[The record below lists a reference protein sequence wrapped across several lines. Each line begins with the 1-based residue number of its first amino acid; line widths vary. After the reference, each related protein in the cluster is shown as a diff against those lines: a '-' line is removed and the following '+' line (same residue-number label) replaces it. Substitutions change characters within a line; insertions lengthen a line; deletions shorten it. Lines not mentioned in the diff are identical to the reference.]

1 MQVKLR
7 KNETVEHL
15 LKRFSR
21 KVKNAKLMDEILEK
35 RYYKKPSEKKREKHF
50 ERMRLIEKNKRKEQE
65 EEERHR

>member
-15 LKRFSR
+15 IKRFSR

-35 RYYKKPSEKKREKHF
+35 RYHKKPSEKKREKHF
-50 ERMRLIEKNKRKEQE
+50 EKMRLIEKNKRKEQQ
-65 EEERHR
+65 EEERRR

>member
-21 KVKNAKLMDEILEK
+21 KVKNVKLMDEILEK

-50 ERMRLIEKNKRKEQE
+50 ERMRLIEKNKRKERQ

>member
-1 MQVKLR
+1 MVKR

>member
-15 LKRFSR
+15 IKRFSR

-35 RYYKKPSEKKREKHF
+35 RYHKKPSEKKREKHF
-50 ERMRLIEKNKRKEQE
+50 ERMRLIEKNKRKEQQ
-65 EEERHR
+65 EEERRR